1 MQNKTVIY
9 YKTDNADEE
18 MKPVKF
24 EHPFMQAVTMFI
36 GESLCILFFIFHT
49 RKQDD
54 YKD

>member
-9 YKTDNADEE
+9 YKTDDTDAEV
-18 MKPVKF
+18 KPVKF

-36 GESLCILFFIFHT
+36 GEGLCILFFIFHT